1 MPLTSGT
8 KLGPYEIVAPLG
20 AGGMGEVYR
29 AHDTRLDRDVA
40 IKVLSGHFVS
50 SPSLK
55 ERFDREAR
63 TISQLSHPN
72 ICRLYDVGS
81 QDGSDYLVMECLEGE
96 TLADRL
102 NRGPLPVEEVLRY
115 GTQIA
120 DALDKAH
127 QQGVI
132 HRDLKPGNIM
142 LTKSGA
148 KVLDFG
154 LAKQAQ
160 AKTTNSS
167 ALTAMTSG
175 KALTVEGTIVG
186 TFQYMA
192 PEQIEGAE
200 ADTRTDIFALGC
212 LLYEMATGKRA
223 FAGKTQASVIASILA
238 TEPPPLSQ
246 VAPMTPPALERLV
259 RSCMAKEREDRIQS
273 AHDVKLQLQ
282 WIAEAGSQAGIPA
295 PVVARRRVSHR
306 IAWAIAAIAAAAA
319 IAFAIGFFL
328 RAPVAPRPLRV
339 SILPPDQH
347 SFDPLSIALSPD
359 GTKLAFVATVAG
371 ASPQLW
377 VRPLDST
384 AAQPLAGTDDASSPF
399 WSPDSRDLG
408 FFAEGK
414 LRIIDAS
421 GGAVQTLADAPQSR
435 GGTWGANGIIL
446 YTPSPTSPLLRIP
459 AAGGTPS
466 QAEKNTSEA
475 DSFALA
481 ASPRW
486 PAFLPDGRHFIF
498 FRFARDNPGRRGDI
512 HLGSLDSQQDTTL
525 VSADGRGQFASGHLV
540 FVRDGNLMTQRF
552 DDKRLKLAG
561 DPVPIAEQI
570 RGNDVGA
577 AAFSLSNDGKLIF
590 AGGQSTSL
598 DLAWYDRSGKKGEV
612 IDTGTFQDVHISP
625 DGKRVSAARA
635 DAGGHLEI
643 YIYDLARGTKSQ
655 FSFSQSRDD
664 DPVWSP
670 DGNTMVF
677 DSGRSGKIDLYTR
690 PANGA
695 RSEELLYHDD
705 LNKYPSSWS
714 SDGKYIAYETLDSSH
729 FDVWI
734 LPMFGDR
741 KPYPFLKEK
750 YNTRFPVFSP
760 DAKWIAYTS
769 YEAGHA
775 QVYVVAFPTPGG
787 RFLVGDGFGPVW
799 GRNGKEILYTDD
811 HSRVASVE
819 VTAHGDSVELGKPQI
834 LFPTQPIGPGLFE
847 VSSDGNRF
855 LMMQAP
861 VQNSPSLTVV
871 VNWLQEPKKIEI
883 GLTLYYI
890 LRKRLIYRR

>member
-1 MPLTSGT
+1 MAITSGT
-8 KLGPYEIVAPLG
+8 KFGPYEILAPLG

-29 AHDTRLDRDVA
+29 ARDTRLDRDVA

-50 SPSLK
+50 TPSLK
-55 ERFDREAR
+55 ERFEREAR

-102 NRGPLPVEEVLRY
+102 NRGPLTVEEVLRY
-115 GTQIA
+115 GAQVA

-142 LTKSGA
+142 LTKAGA

-160 AKTTNSS
+160 ATS
-167 ALTAMTSG
+167 ASASVLTAMTAG
-175 KALTVEGTIVG
+175 KPLTVEGTIVG
-186 TFQYMA
+186 TYQYMA
-192 PEQIEGAE
+192 PEQIEGSE
-200 ADTRTDIFALGC
+200 ADTRSDIFALGC
-212 LLYEMATGKRA
+212 VLYEMATGKRA

-238 TEPPPLSQ
+238 TEPAPLSR

-273 AHDVKLQLQ
+273 AHDVKLQLD

-295 PVVARRRVSHR
+295 PVVARRRVSQR
-306 IAWAIAAIAAAAA
+306 LAWAIAALAAAAA
-319 IAFAIGFFL
+319 IAFAIGFIL
-328 RAPVAPRPLRV
+328 RAPVAAHPLRV

-347 SFDPLSIALSPD
+347 SFDPMSIALSPD
-359 GTKLAFVATVAG
+359 GTKLAFVATLAG
-371 ASPQLW
+371 ATPQLW

-384 AAQPLAGTDDASSPF
+384 AAQPLAGTDDASFPF
-399 WSPDSRDLG
+399 WSPDSRSLG
-408 FFAEGK
+408 FFAQGK

-421 GGAVQTLADAPQSR
+421 GGAVQTLADAPQPR
-435 GGTWGANGIIL
+435 GAAWGADGTIL
-446 YTPSPTSPLLRIP
+446 FTPSPTSALLRIP

-466 QAEKNTSEA
+466 QAVGQEKA

-481 ASPRW
+481 GSPRW

-498 FRFARDNPGRRGDI
+498 FRFASDSRGGPRGNI
-512 HLGSLDSQQDTTL
+512 HLGALDSQQDTIL
-525 VSADGRGQFASGHLV
+525 VATDDRGQYASGHLA
-540 FVRDGNLMTQRF
+540 FVRDGNLMTQSF
-552 DDKRLKLAG
+552 DEKKLKLAG
-561 DPVPIAEQI
+561 SPVPIAEQV
-570 RGNDVGA
+570 RGNDLGA
-577 AAFSLSNDGKLIF
+577 AAFSLSSDGKLVF
-590 AGGQSTSL
+590 AGGQSTTL
-598 DLAWYDRSGKKGEV
+598 DLAWYDRGGKKGDI
-612 IDTGTFQDVHISP
+612 IDSGTFQDAHISP

-643 YIYDLARGTKSQ
+643 YIYDLVRGTKSQ

-670 DGNTMVF
+670 DGNTIVF
-677 DSGRSGKIDLYTR
+677 DSGRNGKIDLYTR

-695 RSEELLYHDD
+695 RQEELLYHDD
-705 LNKYPSSWS
+705 LDKYPSSWS
-714 SDGKYIAYETLDSSH
+714 SDGKYIAYEGLTNHGH
-729 FDVWI
+729 FDLWVM
-734 LPMFGDR
+734 PMFGDR
-741 KPYPFLKEK
+741 KPYPFLQEK
-750 YNTRFPVFSP
+750 YNIRYPVFSP

-769 YEAGHA
+769 YEAGHG
-775 QVYVVAFPTPGG
+775 QVYVVAFPKPGG
-787 RFLVGDGFGPVW
+787 KFLVGDGIGPVW
-799 GRNGKEILYTDD
+799 SRNGKEILYVDD
-811 HSRVASVE
+811 HSRIASVE
-819 VTAHGDSVELGKPQI
+819 ATAHGDSVELGKPQI
-834 LFPTQPIGPGLFE
+834 LFPTQPVGPGLFE
-847 VSSDGNRF
+847 VSADGNRF

-861 VQNSPSLTVV
+861 LQNSASLTLV
-871 VNWLQEPKKIEI
+871 VNWPQEPKK
-883 GLTLYYI
+883 
-890 LRKRLIYRR
+890 

>member
-1 MPLTSGT
+1 MAITSGT
-8 KLGPYEIVAPLG
+8 KFGPYEILAPLG

-29 AHDTRLDRDVA
+29 ARDTRLDRDVA

-50 SPSLK
+50 TPSLK
-55 ERFDREAR
+55 ERFEREAR

-102 NRGPLPVEEVLRY
+102 NRAPLTVEEVLRY
-115 GTQIA
+115 GAQVA

-142 LTKSGA
+142 LTKAGA

-160 AKTTNSS
+160 ATS
-167 ALTAMTSG
+167 ASASVLTAMTAG
-175 KALTVEGTIVG
+175 KPLTVEGTIVG
-186 TFQYMA
+186 TYQYMA
-192 PEQIEGAE
+192 PEQIEGSE
-200 ADTRTDIFALGC
+200 ADTRSDIFALGC
-212 LLYEMATGKRA
+212 VLYEMATGKRA

-238 TEPPPLSQ
+238 TEPAPLSR

-273 AHDVKLQLQ
+273 AHDVKLQLD

-295 PVVARRRVSHR
+295 PVVARRRVSQR
-306 IAWAIAAIAAAAA
+306 LAWAIAALAAAAA
-319 IAFAIGFFL
+319 IAFAIGFIL
-328 RAPVAPRPLRV
+328 RAPVAAHPLRV

-347 SFDPLSIALSPD
+347 SFDPMSIALSPD
-359 GTKLAFVATVAG
+359 GTKLAFVATLAG
-371 ASPQLW
+371 ATPQLW

-384 AAQPLAGTDDASSPF
+384 AAQPLAGTDDASFPF
-399 WSPDSRDLG
+399 WSPDSRSLG
-408 FFAEGK
+408 FFAQGK

-421 GGAVQTLADAPQSR
+421 GGAVQTLADAPQPR
-435 GGTWGANGIIL
+435 GAAWGADGTIL
-446 YTPSPTSPLLRIP
+446 FTPSPTSALLRIP

-466 QAEKNTSEA
+466 QAVGQEKA

-481 ASPRW
+481 GSPRW

-498 FRFARDNPGRRGDI
+498 FRFASDSRGGPRGNI
-512 HLGSLDSQQDTTL
+512 HLGALDSQQDTIL
-525 VSADGRGQFASGHLV
+525 VATDDRGQYASGHLA
-540 FVRDGNLMTQRF
+540 FVRDGNLMTQSF
-552 DDKRLKLAG
+552 DEKKLKLAG
-561 DPVPIAEQI
+561 SPVPIAEQV
-570 RGNDVGA
+570 RGNDLGA
-577 AAFSLSNDGKLIF
+577 AAFSLSSDGKLVF
-590 AGGQSTSL
+590 AGGQSTTL
-598 DLAWYDRSGKKGEV
+598 DLAWYDRGGKKGDI
-612 IDTGTFQDVHISP
+612 IDSGTFQDAHISP

-643 YIYDLARGTKSQ
+643 YIYDLVRGTKSQ

-670 DGNTMVF
+670 DGNTIVF
-677 DSGRSGKIDLYTR
+677 DSGRNGKIDLYTR

-695 RSEELLYHDD
+695 RQEELLYHDD
-705 LNKYPSSWS
+705 LDKYPSSWS
-714 SDGKYIAYETLDSSH
+714 SDGKYIAYEGLTNHGH
-729 FDVWI
+729 FDLWVM
-734 LPMFGDR
+734 PMFGDR
-741 KPYPFLKEK
+741 KPSPFLQEK
-750 YNTRFPVFSP
+750 YNIRYPVFSP

-769 YEAGHA
+769 YEAGHG
-775 QVYVVAFPTPGG
+775 QVYVVAFPKPGG
-787 RFLVGDGFGPVW
+787 KFLVGDGIGPVW
-799 GRNGKEILYTDD
+799 SRNGKEVLYVDD
-811 HSRVASVE
+811 HSRIASVE
-819 VTAHGDSVELGKPQI
+819 ATAHGDSVELGKPQI
-834 LFPTQPIGPGLFE
+834 LFPTQPVGPGLFE
-847 VSSDGNRF
+847 VSADGNRF

-861 VQNSPSLTVV
+861 LQNSPSLTLV
-871 VNWLQEPKKIEI
+871 VNWPQEPKK
-883 GLTLYYI
+883 
-890 LRKRLIYRR
+890 